1 MPTTDGT
8 TAQPD
13 APGGSA
19 GGRLPWTRPERTRRS
34 RLLTLLT
41 GLTAGVLLLDQVT
54 KVWAVASLEP
64 GERVALLGDLFGLQL
79 VRNPG
84 AALSIATGMTW
95 VLTLVAVVVVVVVV
109 RASRRIGSTGWA
121 VALGLLLGGA
131 LGNLVDRMVR
141 EPGPA
146 RGHVIDFLAY
156 GDLFVGN
163 VADIAIVAA
172 ALLVVLLT
180 ARGVHLDGT
189 RDGDSPTGDAADGA
203 TADADAADGGRAPA
217 EGVTDVPAGRDGDA
231 RGAAPAGP
239 AAPTQRDGGTA

>member
-13 APGGSA
+13 VPGGAA
-19 GGRLPWTRPERTRRS
+19 GGRLPWTRPERSHRS

-41 GLTAGVLLLDQVT
+41 GLTALVLVLDQAT

-141 EPGPA
+141 EPAPA

-156 GDLFVGN
+156 GELFVGN

-189 RDGDSPTGDAADGA
+189 RDGDTPSDVGAPAAHAADAPAGGDRDARAVGDAHAPGEVD
-203 TADADAADGGRAPA
+203 ADADGTTPA
-217 EGVTDVPAGRDGDA
+217 EPTHRDGS
-231 RGAAPAGP
+231 AA
-239 AAPTQRDGGTA
+239 